1 MHANHRDL
9 AAGAVFI
16 LIGACFGLNAWFTL
30 RIGEA
35 QAMGPG
41 YFPVTLGAVLVALG
55 VAIGLNAVGKGAE
68 PFGHVS
74 WRGVVL
80 VAVSIFLFAMTVR
93 GLGFGP
99 ALFVSTLLAALA
111 SGRLS
116 LAGSALLAICMSVF
130 SAGVFIYALRLPYPV
145 IGRWLGG

>member
-41 YFPVTLGAVLVALG
+41 YFPVTLGAVLVGLG
-55 VAIGLNAVGKGAE
+55 VAIGLSAVGQRAE
-68 PFGHVS
+68 TFGRVS

-80 VAVSIFLFAMTVR
+80 VTLSIFVFALTVR
-93 GLGFGP
+93 GLGLAP
-99 ALFVSTLLAALA
+99 TLFVATLLAALA

-116 LAGSALLAICMSVF
+116 LAGAGLLAVCMTAFSV
-130 SAGVFIYALRLPYPV
+130 GVFIYALRLPYPV
-145 IGRWLGG
+145 IGPWLGG

>member
-1 MHANHRDL
+1 MAVNHREL
-9 AAGAVFI
+9 AAGAVFM
-16 LIGACFGLNAWFTL
+16 LIGACFGLNAWFSL

-41 YFPVTLGAVLVALG
+41 YFPVTLGAVLAGLGAAIALS
-55 VAIGLNAVGKGAE
+55 AVGKASE
-68 PFGHVS
+68 PFGRVS

-80 VAVSIFLFAMTVR
+80 VVLSIFFFALTVR
-93 GLGFGP
+93 GLGLAP
-99 ALFVSTLLAALA
+99 SLFVATLLAALA

-116 LAGSALLAICMSVF
+116 LAGAGLLALCMSVF
-130 SAGVFIYALRLPYPV
+130 SVGVFIYALRLPYPV